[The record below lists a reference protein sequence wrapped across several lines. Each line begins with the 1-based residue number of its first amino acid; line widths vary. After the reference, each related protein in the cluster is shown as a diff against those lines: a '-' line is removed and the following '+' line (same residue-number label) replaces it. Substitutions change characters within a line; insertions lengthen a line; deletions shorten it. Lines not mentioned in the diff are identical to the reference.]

1 MKKVEAILRPQKL
14 DEVRE
19 ALTALGHAGITVYEV
34 RGHGIEKGVTQR
46 WRGQDYSVD
55 LLPKILIMAIVHD
68 HEVADVADAISDI
81 ARTGMIGDGKIF
93 VSPVEQV
100 VRIRTGESGAQA
112 V

>member
-19 ALTALGHAGITVYEV
+19 ALTELGHAGITVYEV

-68 HEVADVADAISDI
+68 HEVADVADAISAI